1 MDKQSITERYHIT
14 EETLTLRK
22 QFIGLTP
29 KDIRNLTHIVGWAQ
43 KNSLK
48 VAKAFYDH
56 QFSFDPTRTFFE
68 RQARIRGIS
77 IGDLRP
83 RLEKTQAEYL
93 VQIFEEARSASPYG
107 CPYFERRLK
116 VGQIHN
122 IINLPPK
129 WYIGSYPVYL
139 AIVSQFLRKSYPLS
153 PFFCSKIER
162 ALGIIFNFDIQAI
175 SDSFTLDMMDSAGF
189 DLTSVN
195 VEPKTDLTEYIGEI
209 KSNFADE
216 LKSVA
221 NALTEG
227 DLTIEIT
234 PHSESDSLRIALRES
249 VEQLRSVTSRLS
261 ISALELHRASGDI
274 ARAIEEVAEASTQ
287 SALTSQEIATGSDQQ
302 ARSAGEAASAM
313 DILHQSIKEVQSGGI
328 EQSKATHQVDEG
340 VRRAARAMQEMSDST
355 RQMSSTAMNAAA
367 VAKEGGDS
375 VTQTIAGM
383 NRIQTIVQSSSDII
397 RELGKKGQEIG
408 VIVETI
414 NQIAEQTNLL
424 ALNAA
429 IEAARAGEHGRG
441 FAVVADEVRKLAER
455 SSSATREIAELIGA
469 VRKGVDEAVN
479 AMERSGSEVQ
489 KGAEQ
494 SHEAGTALK
503 SILEAVQAV
512 SSDMNRMMEK
522 SMEMSDVM
530 GDVISTVSTVMKVAK
545 QNETIVTEMT
555 VGAEKVSTAV
565 TSVAAITE
573 EAAAGAQEMSATAQE
588 VSASAQEVA
597 RTAADLQTLA
607 EDLRKV
613 VSSFRLSNDKSDV
626 LKLAA

>member
-1 MDKQSITERYHIT
+1 MEIQSFTDRYHIT
-14 EETLTLRK
+14 EETLSLRK
-22 QFIGLTP
+22 EFIGLTK
-29 KDIRNLTHIVGWAQ
+29 KDIHNLSRLAVWAK
-43 KNSLK
+43 KNSLN
-48 VAKAFYDH
+48 VAKSFYDH
-56 QFSFDPTRTFFE
+56 QFSFDPTRIFFE
-68 RQARIRGIS
+68 QQAKKRGVS
-77 IGDLRP
+77 IGELRQ

-93 VQIFEEARSASPYG
+93 VQIFEEAQSTSPFG
-107 CPYFERRLK
+107 CHYFERRLK

-139 AIVSQFLRKSYPLS
+139 AIVSKFLRRSYPLS
-153 PFFCSKIER
+153 PFFCNKIER

-175 SDSFTLDMMDSAGF
+175 SDSFTLDMMASAGF
-189 DLTSVN
+189 DLSSVN
-195 VEPKTDLTEYIGEI
+195 SAPRTDLTEYIGEI
-209 KSNFADE
+209 KSNFAEE
-216 LKSVA
+216 LKTVA
-221 NALTEG
+221 NALSAG
-227 DLTIEIT
+227 DLTIEIV
-234 PHSESDSLRIALRES
+234 PHSEKDSLRIALRES

-261 ISALELHRASGDI
+261 NSALELHKASGDI
-274 ARAIEEVAEASTQ
+274 ARAIAEVAEASTQ

-313 DILHQSIKEVQSGGI
+313 DILHHLINEVQSGGI
-328 EQSKATHQVDEG
+328 EQSRATHQVDEG
-340 VRRAARAMQEMSDST
+340 IRRAASAMQEMSDST
-355 RQMSSTAMNAAA
+355 RQMSSTAMIAAT
-367 VAKEGGDS
+367 VAKEGGES
-375 VTQTIAGM
+375 VTLTIAGM
-383 NRIQTIVQSSSDII
+383 NRIQKIVQSSSDII
-397 RELGKKGQEIG
+397 LDLGKKGQEIG

-455 SSSATREIAELIGA
+455 SSSATREIAELIGG

-494 SHEAGTALK
+494 SQEAGTALK

-512 SSDMNRMMEK
+512 SSDMDRMMDK
-522 SMEMSDVM
+522 SLEMSSVM
-530 GDVISTVSTVMKVAK
+530 EVVISTVSTVMKVAR

-555 VGAEKVSTAV
+555 AGAEKVSTAV

-597 RTAADLQTLA
+597 LTAAELQNLA
-607 EDLRKV
+607 EDLRQV
-613 VSSFRLSNDKSDV
+613 VSSFKLSNHKDDS